1 MVVVM
6 DSETA
11 LEPLLDAH
19 TLRLMKAI
27 ADAGSLT
34 GAAAALG
41 YSQPAVSQH
50 VRRVE
55 QRLGV
60 PVVER
65 AGRRVRLTEA
75 GRILARHAPAVTTA
89 LEAAVGELSELRG
102 LRAGRVRLAAF
113 PSASSAVVPS
123 LLRFLRTH
131 HPGMTVTFVEAEPPE
146 AIAAVRADRA
156 DVAVTFSYP
165 GDRRD
170 PHRLSA
176 AGLHV
181 TTIGE
186 DDLLLVLPRDH
197 PAAVSSEVD
206 LPALRDEEWIAGCPD
221 CRGHLLELCE
231 RAGFTPRIAFETD
244 NYLAVEALVA
254 QGLGVATLPRWAV
267 ESFSALPGIVVR
279 PLPREEPRS
288 IHVVT
293 ARDAERVPAVRA
305 TVAALRSLIRTPE
318 DRDPPA

>member
-1 MVVVM
+1 M
-6 DSETA
+6 DAEISPD
-11 LEPLLDAH
+11 PLLEAH

-27 ADAGSLT
+27 ADEGSLT
-34 GAAAALG
+34 AAAAALG

-50 VRRVE
+50 VRRIE

-89 LEAAVGELSELRG
+89 LEAAEGELAELRG
-102 LRAGRVRLAAF
+102 LRAGRVRVAAF
-113 PSASSAVVPS
+113 PSASSAVIPR
-123 LLRFLRTH
+123 LLRLLRSR
-131 HPGMTVTFVEAEPPE
+131 HPGMAVTFVEAEPPE

-156 DVAVTFSYP
+156 DVALTFSFP

-176 AGLHV
+176 AGLEV
-181 TTIGE
+181 STLGQ

-197 PAAVSSEVD
+197 PRAQDGSAD
-206 LPALRDEEWIAGCPD
+206 LAELADEEWIAGCPD
-221 CRGHLLELCE
+221 CRGHLMELCE
-231 RAGFTPRIAFETD
+231 AAGFTPRIAFETD
-244 NYLAVEALVA
+244 NYLAVEAFVA
-254 QGLGVATLPRWAV
+254 QGMGIASLPRWAV
-267 ESFSALPGIVVR
+267 ESFPALPGIVTR
-279 PLPREEPRS
+279 PLPGAAPRS

-293 ARDAERVPAVRA
+293 ARDAQRVPAIRA
-305 TVAALRSLIRTPE
+305 TVGALRRLIAEPE
-318 DRDPPA
+318 PAGSPA